1 MITKLNLKEI
11 AVRKLADAKLL
22 YKYNR
27 TDSSLYLIGYSV
39 ELALKFKI
47 CKILKLDKGFPETKS
62 EFESYINLSD
72 GD

>member
-22 YKYNR
+22 YKSNR
-27 TDSSLYLIGYSV
+27 TDSSLYLVGYSV

-47 CKILKLDKGFPETKS
+47 FCPTA
-62 EFESYINLSD
+62 
-72 GD
+72 